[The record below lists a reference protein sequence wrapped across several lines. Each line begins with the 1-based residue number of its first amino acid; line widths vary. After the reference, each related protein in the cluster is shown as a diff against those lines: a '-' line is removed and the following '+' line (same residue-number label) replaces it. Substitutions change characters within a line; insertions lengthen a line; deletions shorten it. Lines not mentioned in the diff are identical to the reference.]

1 MAECRSY
8 VIFTVDTLSMAKPKL
23 KTDPIA
29 VRFNVES
36 FNLVKEKENLQTPQQ
51 VVNFLLDNYR
61 NVKVNPMPLVLDA
74 PPVKTPNDEPPQME
88 PANKEEIQ
96 KQIDEIRKEVKPSMI
111 ANKAWDINKQKRINE
126 LYKQLK

>member
-1 MAECRSY
+1 
-8 VIFTVDTLSMAKPKL
+8 MAKPKL